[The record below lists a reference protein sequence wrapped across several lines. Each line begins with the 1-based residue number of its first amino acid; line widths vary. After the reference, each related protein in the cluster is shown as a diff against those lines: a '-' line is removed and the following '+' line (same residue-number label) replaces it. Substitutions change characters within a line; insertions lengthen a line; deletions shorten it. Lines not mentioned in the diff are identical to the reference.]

1 MNKKNNVQHLIS
13 ETNNISISDRV
24 VPEIE
29 MTKVPLRAMIYSA
42 ILPGAG
48 QFYNESYWKIPV
60 IGALGGY
67 FVYGIVNNNNKANDF
82 GEKYVR
88 SQTSSNPEGD
98 PTLKASRDFYNS
110 QRDNFIIYLS
120 ITYLVNIIDAYVD
133 AHLYDFD
140 VSDDSSVKLNPGFG
154 KINFS
159 VSF

>member
-1 MNKKNNVQHLIS
+1 MINYLLSISLIFFIPVCVSSQEIIEQKNNVQHLIS

-88 SQTSSNPEGD
+88 QI
-98 PTLKASRDFYNS
+98 
-110 QRDNFIIYLS
+110 QREIQR
-120 ITYLVNIIDAYVD
+120 
-133 AHLYDFD
+133 
-140 VSDDSSVKLNPGFG
+140 
-154 KINFS
+154 
-159 VSF
+159 